1 MGWQMRYLFEDFA
14 LDTEKRELCRGS
26 DAVSLTPQAFDVLL
40 YLIRNRE
47 RVVSKDDLISAIWDG
62 RAISDAALATRLNA
76 ARVAIGDDGD
86 QQRLIKTLQR
96 RGFRFIG
103 SVREVGKGDAHVA
116 AARADQEAP
125 RVPSPPDKP
134 SIAVLPFQNMSDD
147 PDQEY
152 FADGLVDDITT
163 ALSRFRSLFVIA
175 RNSSFTYKGRPVDI
189 KQVGHQLGAR
199 YVLEGSVRKAGA
211 RLRITGQLIDAANG
225 AHLWAD
231 RFDGVLDD
239 IFDLQDEVAQQVA
252 GAIAPEVDRAEIERA
267 RRRPSGNIDAVTA
280 YYRGLPNVGFPTSA
294 ENNDD
299 ALKHFETAIALD
311 PTFVPAYG
319 GAASCISWRWANK
332 WSGDIAA
339 DRARLLGFAE
349 RLKELGAD
357 DAFALSIVGFTLFW
371 VRLDFDTGLEMIERA
386 VQSNPNCAD
395 AVRSRGFVRGW
406 CGESDA
412 AVADLE
418 LAMRLSPRDPLNYA
432 AMLGL
437 ALAHHNARRHAE
449 AVAWADRAI
458 RAFPPSFLIGIRQ
471 AILCYV
477 GAGRLEEAK
486 RLMAESLR
494 LVPGWRRSTYI
505 HPQWIRSSKLR
516 AEYLEAF
523 IAAGLPE

>member
-1 MGWQMRYLFEDFA
+1 MRYLFEDFA
-14 LDTEKRELCRGS
+14 LDTDKRELRRGI
-26 DAVSLTPQAFDVLL
+26 DAVSVTPQAFDVLL
-40 YLIRNRE
+40 YLIRNRQ
-47 RVVSKDDLISAIWDG
+47 RVVSKDDLISAIWGG

-76 ARVAIGDDGD
+76 ARAAIGDAGD

-96 RGFRFIG
+96 KGFRFTG
-103 SVREVGKGDAHVA
+103 SVQETDKPDVDI
-116 AARADQEAP
+116 AARSAVQPVAP
-125 RVPSPPDKP
+125 APGPSDKP
-134 SIAVLPFQNMSDD
+134 SIAVLPFQNMSGD

-163 ALSRFRSLFVIA
+163 ALSRFRALFVIA
-175 RNSSFTYKGRPVDI
+175 RNSSFTYKGKPADI
-189 KQVGHQLGAR
+189 KQVGQQLGAR

-225 AHLWAD
+225 VHLWVD

-239 IFDLQDEVAQQVA
+239 VFDLQDKVTQQVV
-252 GAIAPEVDRAEIERA
+252 GAIAPEVDRAEMERA
-267 RRRPSGNIDAVTA
+267 RRRPLGNIDAVTA

-311 PTFVPAYG
+311 PGFVPAYG
-319 GAASCISWRWANK
+319 GAASCITWRWGNK
-332 WSGDIAA
+332 WPGDISE
-339 DRARLLGFAE
+339 DRAKLLGFAE

-357 DAFALSIVGFTLFW
+357 DAFTLSIVGFTLFW
-371 VRLDFDTGLEMIERA
+371 VRLDFDAGLEMIERA
-386 VQSNPNCAD
+386 VQCNPNCAD

-406 CGESDA
+406 HGESDA

-449 AVAWADRAI
+449 AVAWADRSI
-458 RAFPPSFLIGIRQ
+458 RAFPPSFLVGVYQ

-477 GAGRLEEAK
+477 GAGRLEEAQ

-494 LVPGWRRSTYI
+494 LNPGWRRSTYN

-516 AEYLEAF
+516 AEFLEAF